1 MCVSLSLS
9 ISSSALLYCFSKNIQ
24 GAKVCNLCFVT
35 LNRDTLPETFFVAGG
50 FVGPSSP
57 SFSLIHDAGMIP
69 KVVYCICALFIVSRR
84 PRQKNKRKVSS
95 SKNRSNR
102 KEENE
107 SEGERQKLVYAFN
120 PPLPALRKSKTAE
133 AGEILLLPRSK
144 RQWISQKTECKE
156 ELKSNCFE
164 QNRRSC
170 AIKSKKLCD
179 EISRKSAAG
188 KASGDEK
195 STNAFAKP
203 KIFGFNGGEEKVNKQ
218 WEGSEPR
225 ENKVFQACT
234 LDLREAC
241 LGKANKLCDRAFQ

>member
-144 RQWISQKTECKE
+144 RQWISQKKECKE

-179 EISRKSAAG
+179 EISRNSAAG

-195 STNAFAKP
+195 STNAFAKS

-218 WEGSEPR
+218 WEEREGC